1 MLKRQFVIPALVVA
15 VVVLVLVA
23 ALRGRGGADAG
34 ASGETASV
42 ERRTFVATVLAVG
55 AVRARIGA
63 EVRVGS
69 RISGRVQRLRA
80 NIGDVVQKGQVIAEL
95 ETAEADA
102 TVAERRAEVEL
113 ADAKLA
119 ARDTLSP
126 EGLAR
131 ARAEVARAEATEK
144 LTAAEWDR
152 QQQLLK
158 DRVTTVADAEAA
170 RERHLVAQ
178 AQLASARRDFDLA
191 LRETRA
197 EHARAVAALQRAL
210 VDQSFTVI
218 TAPIAGTIAS
228 VSTQE
233 GETVAA
239 GLSAPTFVTIV
250 DLHRLQV
257 HAYVDEVDIGKV
269 QLGQRSAFTVDA
281 FPARDFSGR
290 VSAIYPNA
298 TLQDNVVKY
307 VVVLDVAER
316 YADVL
321 RPEMTA
327 SVRIALE
334 PREVLAVPARALRRE
349 GGRSVLYVVT
359 GRRAEP
365 RPVRV
370 GWRDGPWLEIVEG
383 VREGER
389 VLLDPPASGAAP
401 GAAPGA
407 GGER

>member
-1 MLKRQFVIPALVVA
+1 MRAARTWAGAGRLAPWRLMLKRQFVIPALVVA

-178 AQLASARRDFDLA
+178 AQLASARRD
-191 LRETRA
+191 
-197 EHARAVAALQRAL
+197 
-210 VDQSFTVI
+210 
-218 TAPIAGTIAS
+218 
-228 VSTQE
+228 
-233 GETVAA
+233 
-239 GLSAPTFVTIV
+239 
-250 DLHRLQV
+250 
-257 HAYVDEVDIGKV
+257 
-269 QLGQRSAFTVDA
+269 
-281 FPARDFSGR
+281 
-290 VSAIYPNA
+290 
-298 TLQDNVVKY
+298 
-307 VVVLDVAER
+307 
-316 YADVL
+316 
-321 RPEMTA
+321 
-327 SVRIALE
+327 
-334 PREVLAVPARALRRE
+334 
-349 GGRSVLYVVT
+349 
-359 GRRAEP
+359 
-365 RPVRV
+365 
-370 GWRDGPWLEIVEG
+370 
-383 VREGER
+383 
-389 VLLDPPASGAAP
+389 
-401 GAAPGA
+401 
-407 GGER
+407 